1 MWRRK
6 RCTFM
11 FLIGCCTRPST
22 LIPDSLIWRWRQWAG
37 ASKKII
43 RSFELRLL
51 VSLSATMKPVII
63 LMIMTMNGWWS
74 WDQSRRRLP
83 GDFEEGAAGRCDINK
98 GGGSQCL
105 CQPVCVSLSSR
116 PSGGEERREGESGG
130 GATRLA
136 CKPIKVELHT
146 TTFTFGIS
154 AYLHAVKEVQGM

>member
-6 RCTFM
+6 RCTFV

-98 GGGSQCL
+98 GGGDPSTCVSPCAFL
-105 CQPVCVSLSSR
+105 CQADRAAVK
-116 PSGGEERREGESGG
+116 SGGRERVG

>member
-98 GGGSQCL
+98 GGGI
-105 CQPVCVSLSSR
+105 PVLVSARVRFSVK
-116 PSGGEERREGESGG
+116 PTERRWRAEGGREWG